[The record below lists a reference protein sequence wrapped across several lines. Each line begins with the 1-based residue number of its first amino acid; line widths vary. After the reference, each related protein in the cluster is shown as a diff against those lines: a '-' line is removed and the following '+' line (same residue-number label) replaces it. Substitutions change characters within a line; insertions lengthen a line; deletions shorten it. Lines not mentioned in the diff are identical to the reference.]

1 MNAFYARGRNRA
13 IIRGVKGMPA
23 GPGAAGRDGGKTMTG
38 TMQLRRALG
47 AAALAVALAGA
58 GAAKAAEISIGL
70 GAEVTSIDPH
80 FHNLSPNSNI
90 AQHIF
95 SPLIQQDEKQRLRPG
110 LAESWRVLED
120 GLTWEFKLRK
130 GVKFHDGSDLTA
142 ADVAFTVQRAPNVPN
157 SPSSY
162 GIYLA
167 SIAETIV
174 ADPYTIRF
182 KTKSPYPLLPT
193 DISNIFIVSKK
204 HGEKAATAD
213 YDSGKAA
220 IGTGPFKFVEFKR
233 GDRIV
238 LARNDGYWGPK
249 PAWDKATFRALNNDS
264 ARVAALLA
272 GDVQMIENVPTPDMK
287 RIKGSKDLSV
297 AQVVGNRVIY
307 LHLDSA
313 RDKSPFVTDKA
324 GKPMDKNPLKE
335 LKVRQAMSKAINRQA
350 IVDRLMEGL
359 AVPAGQL
366 LPDGFFGTSPKLKP
380 EKFDLEGA
388 KKLLAEAGYKD
399 GFGLTIHSPNNRY
412 VNDEKI
418 AQTVAQMLT
427 RAGIDTK
434 VEAMPSNV
442 FFSRGSKLEFS
453 FMLVGWGSGTGE
465 TSSPLKSLLATFDRD
480 KGWGPS
486 NRGRYSNPKMDAVL
500 DKALMTVDDKAREKL
515 LAEASEIGIGDLG
528 IIPLHYQINAW
539 AMKKG
544 LAYVARTDEYTLAH
558 EVKPAK

>member
-1 MNAFYARGRNRA
+1 MTREIRFGR
-13 IIRGVKGMPA
+13 VF
-23 GPGAAGRDGGKTMTG
+23 GAALLAASLLGGFS
-38 TMQLRRALG
+38 L
-47 AAALAVALAGA
+47 AAN
-58 GAAKAAEISIGL
+58 AADLSIGL

-80 FHNLSPNSNI
+80 FHNLSPNSNV
-90 AQHIF
+90 AHHLF
-95 SPLIQQDEKQRLRPG
+95 NPLILQDEKQRLRPG
-110 LAESWRVLED
+110 LAESWKVLED
-120 GLTWEFKLRK
+120 GLTWEFKLRR
-130 GVKFHDGSDLTA
+130 GVKFHDGSEFTA
-142 ADVAFTVQRAPNVPN
+142 ADVEFTVQRAPNVSN

-167 SIAETIV
+167 AIKETAV
-174 ADPYTIRF
+174 VDPYTIRF
-182 KTKSPYPLLPT
+182 KTASPFPLLPT
-193 DISNIFIVSKK
+193 QISNIFIVSKK
-204 HGEKAATAD
+204 HGEKATTAD
-213 YDSGKAA
+213 YDSGKAT

-238 LARNDGYWGPK
+238 LAKNDAYWGPK
-249 PAWDKATFRALNNDS
+249 PAWDKVTLRALNNDS

-272 GDVQMIENVPTPDMK
+272 GDVQMIENVPTPDMT
-287 RIKGSKDLSV
+287 RVKGNKDLAVS
-297 AQVVGNRVIY
+297 QVVGNRVIY
-307 LHLDSA
+307 LHIDTA

-324 GKPMDKNPLKE
+324 GKPMDKNPLKD

-350 IVDRLMEGL
+350 IVDKLMEGL

-442 FFSRGSKLEFS
+442 FFNRGSKLEFS

-465 TSSPLKSLLATFDRD
+465 TSSPLQSLLGTFDAK

-500 DKALMTVDDKAREKL
+500 EKALMTVDDKAREKL
-515 LAEASEIGIGDLG
+515 LAEACEISIGDLG

-544 LAYVARTDEYTLAH
+544 LSYAARTDEYTLAQ